1 MEKINK
7 SQNKESKTEII
18 ATGGQ
23 FQVEL
28 IKYIGENDYDSLIAI
43 SESLVEDY
51 GQASKLT
58 EATINTY
65 FNKIGSFPFIAR
77 HHNEIIGYIIG
88 VPLEE
93 LKMEPWARLDAN
105 FGLKNTIYT
114 HAFVIEK
121 KYKRNGY
128 AKMLKKVFLNWIKK
142 QENIFYVTG
151 HVRDG
156 ISKNFGGKIKVLDK
170 INNWNKTGLIFE
182 YYRRDLDPD
191 KVYNHNSKI
200 NYFNNHS

>member
-1 MEKINK
+1 MKKVGNF
-7 SQNKESKTEII
+7 QNKNSKTKVI

-28 IKYIGENDYDSLIAI
+28 IKFIGENDYDSLIEI

-51 GQASKLT
+51 GQSSRLT
-58 EATINTY
+58 AATINTY

-77 HHNEIIGYIIG
+77 HHNQIIGYIIG

-93 LKMEPWARLDAN
+93 LKMEPWARLDIN

-114 HAFVIEK
+114 YAFVIEK

-128 AKMLKKVFLNWIKK
+128 AKMLKKVFLNYIKK
-142 QENIFYVTG
+142 QENIFFVTG
-151 HVRDG
+151 HVREG
-156 ISKNFGGKIKVLDK
+156 ISNNFKGKIKVLDR
-170 INNWNKTGLIFE
+170 INNWNKTGIIFE
-182 YYRRDLDPD
+182 YYRRNLDPD
-191 KVYNHNSKI
+191 KIYDRR
-200 NYFNNHS
+200 